1 MAYRIQEQSGPL
13 SGHDHPSGATAGLWA
28 DLDSIPTDSSTNNV
42 APPSSHLLTLKLW
55 VPWLLGQWPLL
66 LQPFSPVVHITS
78 YAVSLVSVFVFL
90 SVSRLHLCSPYF
102 LSYIASA
109 ECLVKFLLFFVFL
122 STCVKFLYL
131 VYSCVCLLMKS
142 VYFFICTKLLCC
154 SQSRFPVLFIHHSI
168 QVFSLFPDLI
178 CGFRFSV
185 FLCSSL
191 YCDPSYPRLC
201 ALS

>member
-1 MAYRIQEQSGPL
+1 MTPGPV
-13 SGHDHPSGATAGLWA
+13 T
-28 DLDSIPTDSSTNNV
+28 
-42 APPSSHLLTLKLW
+42 
-55 VPWLLGQWPLL
+55 
-66 LQPFSPVVHITS
+66 SPVAAFFSCGPHHFLCSQSCLCVCI
-78 YAVSLVSVFVFL
+78 SVC
-90 SVSRLHLCSPYF
+90 VSRLHLCSPYF

-168 QVFSLFPDLI
+168 QVFFLFPDLI
-178 CGFRFSV
+178 CGFKFSV

>member
-42 APPSSHLLTLKLW
+42 APTSSHLLTLMLW

-78 YAVSLVSVFVFL
+78 YAVSLVFVFVFL
-90 SVSRLHLCSPYF
+90 SVCQGCISVVRTSCLILPVP
-102 LSYIASA
+102 
-109 ECLVKFLLFFVFL
+109 CLVKFLLFFVFL
-122 STCVKFLYL
+122 PTCVKFLYL

-178 CGFRFSV
+178 CGFKFSV